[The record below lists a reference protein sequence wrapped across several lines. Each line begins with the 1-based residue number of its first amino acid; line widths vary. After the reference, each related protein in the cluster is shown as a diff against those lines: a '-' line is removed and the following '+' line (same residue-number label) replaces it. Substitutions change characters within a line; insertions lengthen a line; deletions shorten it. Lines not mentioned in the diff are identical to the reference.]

1 MTTHPFLSD
10 EWFEA
15 VQRIK
20 GDATGNPVET
30 AGLVVNA
37 TITNVPFGSGI
48 VELHSSHGP
57 MVGWTPGHA
66 DDPVIAMTVD
76 YHTARALI
84 LDDSLDMRVLDQAG
98 ASGALSIDGDAG
110 ALRAWFATRRAN
122 PEAATIEDSVRAIT
136 R

>member
-20 GDATGNPVET
+20 WNAAGNPVGA

-37 TITNVPFGSGI
+37 TITDVPFGSRT

-76 YHTARALI
+76 YHTARSLI
-84 LDDSLDMRVLDQAG
+84 LDDSPDMRVLDQAG
-98 ASGALSIDGDAG
+98 TSGALSIDGDAG

-122 PEAATIEDSVRAIT
+122 PEAVAIEDSVRAIT

>member
-1 MTTHPFLSD
+1 MTTYPFLSD
-10 EWFEA
+10 EWFDA
-15 VQRIK
+15 VERIK
-20 GDATGNPVET
+20 GNAAGNPVET

-37 TITNVPFGSGI
+37 TITNVPFGSGT

-57 MVGWTPGHA
+57 MVGWMQGHA

-76 YHTARALI
+76 YHTARSLI
-84 LDDSLDMRVLDQAG
+84 LDDSPDMRVLDQAG
-98 ASGALSIDGDAG
+98 TSGALSIDGDAG

-122 PEAATIEDSVRAIT
+122 PEAVAIEDSVRAIT